1 MLLVLP
7 DSQRT
12 RFFDGY
18 APVFLPKSL
27 SFYKNQYTYRYDF
40 SIMGESGYGS
50 GFIPRIQRGGINMKA
65 EYINPFLESARM
77 VIEQMVQIRPSTG
90 QLAIRDIKFQDNHV
104 WIQIGLTGQMTGD
117 IVFGLSESV
126 AMRIISAMMGG
137 FVITEIDDLG
147 KSAISELGNM
157 ISGNA
162 STMLYNQGVHVDI
175 TPPKIV
181 DAKVTNFGTKRALAV
196 PLIMD
201 GIGEMEI
208 QVLIA

>member
-1 MLLVLP
+1 
-7 DSQRT
+7 
-12 RFFDGY
+12 
-18 APVFLPKSL
+18 
-27 SFYKNQYTYRYDF
+27 
-40 SIMGESGYGS
+40 
-50 GFIPRIQRGGINMKA
+50 MKA

-77 VIEQMVQIRPSTG
+77 VIEQMMQIRPSTG
-90 QLAIRDIKFQDNHV
+90 QLAIRDIKFTENHV
-104 WIQIGLTGQMTGD
+104 WIQIGLTGHMTGD
-117 IVFGLSESV
+117 IVFGLSEPV
-126 AMRIISAMMGG
+126 ALRMISAMMGG
-137 FVITEIDDLG
+137 YVITEIDEMG

-175 TPPKIV
+175 TPPKFV
-181 DAKVTNFGTKRALAV
+181 NAAFGTRRALAV